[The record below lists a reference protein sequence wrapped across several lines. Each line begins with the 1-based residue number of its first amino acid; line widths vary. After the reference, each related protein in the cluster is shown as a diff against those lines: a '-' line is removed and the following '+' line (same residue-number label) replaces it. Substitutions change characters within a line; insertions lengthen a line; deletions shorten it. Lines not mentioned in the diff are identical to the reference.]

1 MWTSIGQVL
10 FLSSILVS
18 SRNVKNPLPS
28 FDFRERK
35 PNEESLKD
43 DGHKIGAFVIRNL
56 GAVYKKSVDNF
67 YLPVKKLPLSK
78 IRKKLEKYVYVTYG
92 IVPVNSVY

>member
-1 MWTSIGQVL
+1 MSKLLYCNVK
-10 FLSSILVS
+10 SILSKGLIFALAKLQIFFSTHVVNFETKCA
-18 SRNVKNPLPS
+18 RCNRPIE
-28 FDFRERK
+28 DF
-35 PNEESLKD
+35 SLS
-43 DGHKIGAFVIRNL
+43 V
-56 GAVYKKSVDNF
+56 KSVDNF